1 MGLWGLLLLDAFCV
15 LNQDSVNGI
24 CEYVYIAKICL
35 NLERNPVAK
44 SQPNSI
50 SGCGFLSLLWSWC
63 ASSSGDQ
70 FFEFSLTALD

>member
-50 SGCGFLSLLWSWC
+50 SGCGFLR
-63 ASSSGDQ
+63 
-70 FFEFSLTALD
+70 